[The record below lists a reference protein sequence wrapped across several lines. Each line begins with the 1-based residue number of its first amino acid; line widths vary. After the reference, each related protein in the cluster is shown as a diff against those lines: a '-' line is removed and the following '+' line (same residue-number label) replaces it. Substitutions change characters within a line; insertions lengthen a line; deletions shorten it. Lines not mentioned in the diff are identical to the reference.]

1 MRVIAGPEKKTRVMS
16 EKERLITAYH
26 ELGHAIVGHLLAEHR
41 PGPQDLDHQPRP
53 GARLHDQPA
62 DRGQV
67 PHHPRRADRHD
78 GDDPGRPRRRGDRL
92 RRDHHRRLQR
102 PREGDRDGEAD
113 GDALRHVRA
122 PRPARL
128 RPRPR
133 PALPRPRV
141 LRRARL
147 LRRDRARDRRRD
159 PPHRR
164 GAPTRPRRTCSSEQ
178 PRRAR
183 PDLEDPARARD
194 DRRRAVRRPA
204 RRQAGR
210 ARSSSTTRSRAAAS
224 RRRARAPQPR
234 RRPAA
239 RRARPGSPAAPRRPG
254 ALAGGDALLR
264 REPARAT
271 WPS

>member
-26 ELGHAIVGHLLAEHR
+26 EVGPRDRRPPAAQLR

-78 GDDPGRPRRRGDRL
+78 GDDPRRPRRRGDRL

-102 PREGDRDGEAD
+102 PRKGDRDGEAD
-113 GDALRHVRA
+113 GDALRDVRA
-122 PRPARL
+122 ARPARL
-128 RPRPR
+128 RPRSR

-141 LRRARL
+141 LLRARL
-147 LRRDRARDRRRD
+147 LRRDRPRDRRRD

-164 GAPTRPRRTCSSEQ
+164 ERPPDRARTCSNERRDELDRISKLLLERETIDAEQFVALLEGKSADEVFADDEEPAKPAEPEPPSPSGRSASGARSRRPRPARPGLRRRRRRSSPRRT
-178 PRRAR
+178 RRSVDTAW
-183 PDLEDPARARD
+183 L
-194 DRRRAVRRPA
+194 
-204 RRQAGR
+204 
-210 ARSSSTTRSRAAAS
+210 RS
-224 RRRARAPQPR
+224 
-234 RRPAA
+234 
-239 RRARPGSPAAPRRPG
+239 
-254 ALAGGDALLR
+254 
-264 REPARAT
+264 
-271 WPS
+271 